1 MALGKIGSFKRS
13 FARGPKSAT
22 GGKSQGVC
30 YLCLAGRE
38 TQDPPILFEDFSRQA
53 PWRATYLTELP
64 WDRTPAV
71 LEGLPWGPSSEGP
84 CFFKHDFWHNW
95 HNGVA
100 KTFIASAFVVLNNAG
115 LLMGRSIDARFQ
127 SLNED
132 YKGFCK
138 KARISPYIREI
149 SRDTFGMESSQVF
162 PKGTWNKAVVSTQ
175 LMLFLSDFC
184 QRFVDGNTDDVL
196 LLAIA
201 SLVCLAL
208 CLCSFCLLS
217 FSIYKPRNRA
227 TCTWLFLLR
236 ICQAKATRLMNVVV
250 SVFYSEGFWIPKR
263 RARKLG
269 EMLYEF
275 LRCYQR
281 CCAESLKRGL
291 NRFSLTPKCHFLVH
305 TAQQLLDE
313 ADLAEWCTNPIA
325 TGNQLQEDFIGR
337 SARLSRRV
345 HMGKVHQRTLERS
358 LLAVFHSLHG

>member
-13 FARGPKSAT
+13 FARGPKCAT

-38 TQDPPILFEDFSRQA
+38 TQDPPVLFEDFSRQA

-71 LEGLPWGPSSEGP
+71 LEGLPWALPPRGHASSNTISGTI
-84 CFFKHDFWHNW
+84 
-95 HNGVA
+95 GII
-100 KTFIASAFVVLNNAG
+100 TFIASAFVVINNAG

-281 CCAESLKRGL
+281 CCAESLKRG
-291 NRFSLTPKCHFLVH
+291 P
-305 TAQQLLDE
+305 QQIFFDPQVPLPG
-313 ADLAEWCTNPIA
+313 AYCAA
-325 TGNQLQEDFIGR
+325 AAGR
-337 SARLSRRV
+337 SRLSRVV
-345 HMGKVHQRTLERS
+345 HKSDCNRQSTSGGLYRTLGK
-358 LLAVFHSLHG
+358 AV